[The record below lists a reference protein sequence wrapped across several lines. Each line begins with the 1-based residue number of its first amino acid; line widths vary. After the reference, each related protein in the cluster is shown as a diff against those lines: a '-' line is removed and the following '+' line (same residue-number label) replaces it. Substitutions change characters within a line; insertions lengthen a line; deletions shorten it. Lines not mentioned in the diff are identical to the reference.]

1 MTIDDA
7 RRRLL
12 TKHATVIP
20 SGATVHAQAVE
31 LRVGEVAGF
40 ACDDFNLFATDA
52 TQAPK
57 GTTGCKLQYVPDH
70 CHKKLSKP
78 LQLFD
83 FDFATGDLRALA
95 AGRTRD
101 DLSALIEADGV
112 LTAFLVHFSLRCD
125 ESGSNTFHSGPSNSK
140 LVAWDQSLRVMPIEL
155 RVRKGER
162 LKLFVEHSHEAVKVG
177 LPAIRPEMLRDA
189 SGRLMVGHREVLP
202 PSMLTEAERAAPTA
216 G

>member
-83 FDFATGDLRALA
+83 FDFATGDFCVQHHMTY
-95 AGRTRD
+95 AGVVRD
-101 DLSALIEADGV
+101 SLL
-112 LTAFLVHFSLRCD
+112 LVCACMAVNQSD
-125 ESGSNTFHSGPSNSK
+125 ELN
-140 LVAWDQSLRVMPIEL
+140 RVKS
-155 RVRKGER
+155 VSTK
-162 LKLFVEHSHEAVKVG
+162 
-177 LPAIRPEMLRDA
+177 
-189 SGRLMVGHREVLP
+189 
-202 PSMLTEAERAAPTA
+202 PT
-216 G
+216 